1 MNHWGSDQGITVL
14 KQLGQLYTFLVWETI
29 VLDTVSHSETSSGNE
44 TKVACEDLEMLRVSS
59 SAYQDD
65 PQGKKVI
72 ILFIPLYCF
81 SHTFACFFFVTLEGL
96 SNQREITPV
105 YMYCKCDSLVHSCI
119 TLPYDFAAVTAV
131 FLHQLFIIM

>member
-72 ILFIPLYCF
+72 ILFIPLYLWRTSLFFLFYCF
-81 SHTFACFFFVTLEGL
+81 SHTFARFFCYFRRTLK
-96 SNQREITPV
+96 SKRN
-105 YMYCKCDSLVHSCI
+105 YSCI
-119 TLPYDFAAVTAV
+119 L
-131 FLHQLFIIM
+131 QM